1 MVKFKTPIVTYKTF
15 EDIKDVDTNAY
26 IEDLSKLTEEE
37 ATTIKDIADFY
48 GKDNLHRPEHSTLR
62 DNIIRDAIY
71 KNGTLSNFVLKSV
84 ELSIIFYDERWYE
97 MTRDFGLSRRA
108 YEFDTSVENV
118 AMYDQL
124 HDAMID
130 VLTKPKVKSK

>member
-1 MVKFKTPIVTYKTF
+1 
-15 EDIKDVDTNAY
+15 
-26 IEDLSKLTEEE
+26 
-37 ATTIKDIADFY
+37 
-48 GKDNLHRPEHSTLR
+48 
-62 DNIIRDAIY
+62 
-71 KNGTLSNFVLKSV
+71 
-84 ELSIIFYDERWYE
+84 